1 MAAQF
6 VDVGFDPS
14 MGFTLTTT
22 FPLDGTA
29 DGRHTIQF
37 RATGA
42 DGLTLNT
49 VETSFTLD
57 TQPPT
62 ITIQQPAAGTTTST
76 NPTFVGHVTDN
87 LSGVAVP
94 HGDPRCSGTRD
105 RARRRIGELH
115 VHDPISPT
123 DGTVD
128 GSHTVSLQATDQA
141 GNTSQPTKVSFTL
154 DKNFVPDPS
163 SVAPALSQTVATTM
177 DAETSFLY
185 TGANPIQKG
194 VAAGTID
201 PASAAVVRG
210 MVENPDGSP
219 LADATITV
227 EGHPEY
233 GYTYSRSDGMFDLA
247 VNGGGTLTIAYAKAG
262 DIPVVRSIN
271 APLRRLRLCSRRGPH
286 PAGFQ
291 DQHGSIRRG
300 GARAG
305 GVRLGRHRRQRHAA
319 VDCDRPGRDQCL
331 AGHAR
336 RDDAA
341 RLDPEHPGDR
351 GSRSGHSAP
360 RPCPPSSPTS
370 GYTYCVDLG
379 ADEETAA
386 GASSVSFSKPVT
398 LYLQNYRN
406 LLVGTAIPV
415 GYYNAALGQ
424 WQALDDGVIVKVL
437 SVTDGVASLDVDGSG
452 NAASAATLAKLGI
465 DNAELQEVAS
475 LYQPGQE
482 LWRVP
487 MPHFSIGDQDCPV
500 ISRKVA
506 TGYDRWY
513 RQTHVFRA
521 RVPQK

>member
-1 MAAQF
+1 
-6 VDVGFDPS
+6 
-14 MGFTLTTT
+14 
-22 FPLDGTA
+22 
-29 DGRHTIQF
+29 
-37 RATGA
+37 
-42 DGLTLNT
+42 
-49 VETSFTLD
+49 
-57 TQPPT
+57 
-62 ITIQQPAAGTTTST
+62 
-76 NPTFVGHVTDN
+76 
-87 LSGVAVP
+87 
-94 HGDPRCSGTRD
+94 
-105 RARRRIGELH
+105 
-115 VHDPISPT
+115 
-123 DGTVD
+123 
-128 GSHTVSLQATDQA
+128 
-141 GNTSQPTKVSFTL
+141 
-154 DKNFVPDPS
+154 
-163 SVAPALSQTVATTM
+163 M

-271 APLRRLRLCSRRGPH
+271 APLQDFAYAPDVVLTPLDSKTNTVQFGAAAPEQVASGSVVTDANGTRQLTVIV
-286 PAGFQ
+286 PAGTSASLVMPDGTTQ
-291 DQHGSIRRG
+291 PVSTLNIRATELSV
-300 GARAG
+300 GA
-305 GVRLGRHRRQRHAA
+305 LG
-319 VDCDRPGRDQCL
+319 
-331 AGHAR
+331 
-336 RDDAA
+336 
-341 RLDPEHPGDR
+341 PEAMP
-351 GSRSGHSAP
+351 AQLP
-360 RPCPPSSPTS
+360 PTS
-370 GYTYCVDLG
+370 GYTYCVDLS

-506 TGYDRWY
+506 TGSDRWY
-513 RQTHVFRA
+513 RQTRVFRV
-521 RVPQK
+521 RVPQKQAFSRKVTRSEFAGFRPSTAPRSIPYE